1 MYIADLHIHSKYSR
15 ATSKECV
22 PEYLELWAR
31 KKGISLLGTGDF
43 THPAWRKELWEK
55 LEPAE
60 PGLYTLKKEFQFPEG
75 PDAQSTSVRFVVTGE
90 ISSIY
95 KKNGKVRKVHNLIL
109 LPSLEA
115 AEELSRR
122 LELIGNIHS
131 DGRPILGL
139 DSRDLLETALEAA
152 PEAVFIPAHIWTP
165 HFSLFGAFSGF
176 DSIEECFEDLTPHI
190 HALETGL
197 SSDPPMNWRISALD
211 SYTLISNSDA
221 HSPAKLGREANLLE
235 TELSYSELANAIQG
249 RNPDGLLGTIEFF
262 PEEGKYHYDGH
273 RNCHLCLKPSETE
286 QYGGRCPICGKK
298 ITIGVQHRVEQ
309 LADRP
314 EGFVKPN
321 GKAFESLVPLPEV
334 IAAST
339 SHSPASVKVLA
350 QYEAMLKRLGS
361 EFSILRETPLEE
373 IGKAAGP
380 CIQEGIRRLREGQVG
395 REPGYD
401 GAYGVIH
408 LLEQSEIEAISGQ
421 TSLFGSDVPV
431 RRRTP
436 KSAQSLPAGPIA
448 SPTQQKVSSGPQSR
462 IEQLNSEQLLA
473 VTSQEPII
481 EVIAGPGTGKTKT
494 LVSRIIYSVEQL
506 HEPPGELT
514 AVTFTNKAAGE
525 LRQRL
530 KYALPAKAANAV
542 HIGTFHSLCL
552 KLLTGLRGK
561 VTLAGEAEALDIA
574 SQVLCPLGLKLS
586 PRRLLQEVSKWKNGF
601 SEEALEHP
609 GACQE
614 YCRRLSER
622 KLLDFDDLLLEVLRE
637 YERDPDAFPSKPFR
651 QILVDEFQ
659 DCNAV
664 QFKLLRY
671 WSKKNGRL
679 FVIGDPDQS
688 VYGFR
693 GSDPACFKR
702 LQEEYPELQAVRLK
716 TNYRSSPE
724 ILSCAL
730 PVISHNPGGKRELEA
745 FRPPQG
751 AVRFLPCE
759 NGLSQGI
766 AIAKEINAM
775 VGGIDM
781 LDAQSCVSS
790 QRETS
795 RDFSEIAILY
805 RTHHEAELLEKCLQR
820 ESIPYVVAGR
830 EDFLRHD
837 KVRGLTCFFQFLS
850 EPDDLTA
857 LAVCLKL
864 LFSCPEDLSESLQRF
879 LSSYQGYSLP
889 KKLELLENEY
899 RNVGVLTVSLPL
911 FRSIYPLLEK
921 KKPAKLLETAALEL
935 SLEQEP
941 AVQKLLNTASFYSKT
956 SELLAQLILGQESD
970 LTRSCKKNRFSSA
983 VTLTTL
989 HGSKGLEFPV
999 VFLCGVNQGNLPLEA
1014 QGRMQSIEEERRLF
1028 YVGMT
1033 RAKDELILLSSDH
1046 PSPFLG
1052 EIPQEL
1058 LKREAR
1064 PAGKAPHPAQQ
1075 LSLF

>member
-1 MYIADLHIHSKYSR
+1 M
-15 ATSKECV
+15 
-22 PEYLELWAR
+22 
-31 KKGISLLGTGDF
+31 
-43 THPAWRKELWEK
+43 
-55 LEPAE
+55 
-60 PGLYTLKKEFQFPEG
+60 
-75 PDAQSTSVRFVVTGE
+75 
-90 ISSIY
+90 
-95 KKNGKVRKVHNLIL
+95 
-109 LPSLEA
+109 
-115 AEELSRR
+115 
-122 LELIGNIHS
+122 
-131 DGRPILGL
+131 
-139 DSRDLLETALEAA
+139 
-152 PEAVFIPAHIWTP
+152 
-165 HFSLFGAFSGF
+165 
-176 DSIEECFEDLTPHI
+176 
-190 HALETGL
+190 
-197 SSDPPMNWRISALD
+197 
-211 SYTLISNSDA
+211 
-221 HSPAKLGREANLLE
+221 
-235 TELSYSELANAIQG
+235 
-249 RNPDGLLGTIEFF
+249 
-262 PEEGKYHYDGH
+262 
-273 RNCHLCLKPSETE
+273 
-286 QYGGRCPICGKK
+286 
-298 ITIGVQHRVEQ
+298 
-309 LADRP
+309 
-314 EGFVKPN
+314 
-321 GKAFESLVPLPEV
+321 
-334 IAAST
+334 
-339 SHSPASVKVLA
+339 
-350 QYEAMLKRLGS
+350 
-361 EFSILRETPLEE
+361 
-373 IGKAAGP
+373 
-380 CIQEGIRRLREGQVG
+380 
-395 REPGYD
+395 
-401 GAYGVIH
+401 
-408 LLEQSEIEAISGQ
+408 
-421 TSLFGSDVPV
+421 
-431 RRRTP
+431 
-436 KSAQSLPAGPIA
+436 
-448 SPTQQKVSSGPQSR
+448 
-462 IEQLNSEQLLA
+462 
-473 VTSQEPII
+473 
-481 EVIAGPGTGKTKT
+481 
-494 LVSRIIYSVEQL
+494 
-506 HEPPGELT
+506 
-514 AVTFTNKAAGE
+514 
-525 LRQRL
+525 
-530 KYALPAKAANAV
+530 
-542 HIGTFHSLCL
+542 
-552 KLLTGLRGK
+552 
-561 VTLAGEAEALDIA
+561 TLAGEAEALDIA
-574 SQVLCPLGLKLS
+574 SQVLRLLGLKLS